1 LSRIFSRAHR
11 SVALLVVVGSIGSCG
26 GAPPAPV
33 PASNNPF
40 WAQWG
45 SSPDHAGHVPVL
57 GQSLGTQMADI
68 LYDPFVPQEI
78 LNNDGLT
85 VHYPATLVDGDD
97 FYFEEKIGSLTQQI
111 WNVVRYTW
119 QSGTAQRLWLFQSDW
134 KPEPDTGIGGW
145 EPVFHPA
152 LANDALYV
160 PGAGGTLWKVDKTA
174 GTSLAHIDPFNG
186 AASDPTNTFV
196 AGPLT
201 ADAAGNIYYNVLQ
214 LGDPRVADPWQGADS
229 VGAWLVKVDAT
240 DTTTMATYASLVPG
254 APGATD
260 TTCPGQFSTEPLPWP
275 PSPTAVPPTQ
285 HCGSQRPGVN
295 VAPAVAAD
303 GTIYTVSRA
312 HFDARVG
319 FVVAVNPDLTP
330 KWQASLQRRL
340 SNGCGVLVAIATDL
354 VTPNSCR
361 PGTTQGVD
369 PTTNDLGTGQVVDQ
383 SSSSPTALPDGGVL
397 YGTWAQYNAGRGF
410 LFKFDAAGSFAG
422 SFDFGWDCSPAIYP
436 HDGTYSIVM
445 KDNHY
450 DAPAYCDKIAPP
462 ACQKLPPGPYYIT
475 QLDADLNIEWQFQ
488 NTTIDATHPNGYE
501 WCINAPAIDSAGTV
515 YVNSEDGNVYSFAQG
530 QSGTFTVPLQKHFLK
545 SALDAAYTPLSIG
558 PDGKIYAQNDGHLFA
573 IGD

>member
-1 LSRIFSRAHR
+1 V
-11 SVALLVVVGSIGSCG
+11 VA
-26 GAPPAPV
+26 
-33 PASNNPF
+33 
-40 WAQWG
+40 
-45 SSPDHAGHVPVL
+45 
-57 GQSLGTQMADI
+57 QSLGTQMADI
-68 LYDPFVPQEI
+68 LYDPFVAQEI
-78 LNNDGLT
+78 KSNNGLS

-97 FYFEEKIGSLTQQI
+97 FYIEVKTGQFTQMI
-111 WNVVRYTW
+111 WNIVRYTW
-119 QSGTAQRLWLFQSDW
+119 ENGTAKRLWFFQSDW
-134 KPEPDTGIGGW
+134 KPEPNGSGLDGW
-145 EPVFHPA
+145 EPVFHAA
-152 LANDALYV
+152 LANGALYV
-160 PGAGGTLWKVDKTA
+160 PGAAGTLWKVDKTL

-201 ADAAGNIYYNVLQ
+201 ADAEGNICYNVLQ
-214 LGDPRVADPWQGADS
+214 LSDPSVAEPWQGADS

-240 DTTTMATYASLVPG
+240 DATTMVTYASLVPD

-312 HFDARVG
+312 HFDALVG

-340 SNGCGVLVAIATDL
+340 NNGCGVLVPIATDL
-354 VTPNSCR
+354 VTPNCCR

-369 PTTNDLGTGQVVDQ
+369 PTTNDLGSGQVVDL

-397 YGTWAQYNAGRGF
+397 YGTWALYNAQRGF
-410 LFKFDAAGSFAG
+410 LFKFDAAGNFAG
-422 SFDFGWDCSPAIYP
+422 AFDFGWDSSPAIYQ

-450 DAPAYCDKIAPP
+450 DTGLYCADKYGGV
-462 ACQKLPPGPYYIT
+462 CQKLPPGPYYIT

-488 NTTIDATHPNGYE
+488 NTTIDAGHPNGYE

-515 YVNSEDGNVYSFAQG
+515 FVNSEDGNVYSLAQG
-530 QSGTFTVPLQKHFLK
+530 QSGTFTVPSQQHFLK

-558 PDGKIYAQNDGHLFA
+558 PDGKIYAQNDGHLFV
-573 IGD
+573 IGN